1 MRASAAVVA
10 VALAAGLAAGPG
22 VSSVAR
28 AEAPS
33 SPSSPSSGR
42 WPVAEPAAARAMLDR
57 LVGQRAGW
65 HDGVLT
71 IVDIAGAGPPWIGVV
86 ERRGQALWL
95 VGDGVAWRLSGPL
108 ARPRLAGPGYLIWA
122 IGAPAGDRLEVTRL
136 GVLAPPPR

>member
-10 VALAAGLAAGPG
+10 LGLAVAAA
-22 VSSVAR
+22 VAR
-28 AEAPS
+28 AEPPSAPG
-33 SPSSPSSGR
+33 PSGR

-65 HDGVLT
+65 QDGVLT
-71 IVDIAGAGPPWIGVV
+71 IADVAGAGRPWIGVV
-86 ERRGQALWL
+86 ERCGQALWL
-95 VGDGVAWRLSGPL
+95 VGDGFAWRLTGPL

-122 IGAPAGDRLEVTRL
+122 IGAPSGDRLAVTRL